1 MVYKNLYSGD
11 LYDTIKF
18 DKYLKKRYTG
28 YTKDV
33 DDLIFGDVVST
44 SVTDIV
50 PDISESTDI
59 ATTKKDI
66 FDTIRSRILSAT
78 ECGVGAEDKDADQ
91 VTKLVKHTD
100 DTKKTEVN
108 DEEEWVDL

>member
-1 MVYKNLYSGD
+1 MVYKNIYSGD
-11 LYDTIKF
+11 LYDTI
-18 DKYLKKRYTG
+18 LKKYYTG

-33 DDLIFGDVVST
+33 VDGLIFGDVVST

-50 PDISESTDI
+50 PYISESTDI

-66 FDTIRSRILSAT
+66 FDTIKSRILSAT
-78 ECGVGAEDKDADQ
+78 GCGVGAEDEDVDQ